1 MAAKAKASSSGA
13 AAQTA
18 AAPAASSSGAAD
30 QAASSWQQRV
40 ISSAGRASEP
50 KRLRDWR
57 CDDPA
62 YVSIDSEDGENRN
75 YWTIKQCPI
84 KGCSKNSWSK
94 VRCWSYASA
103 EECLDKL
110 KVHAMASSLHQLD
123 EERADEMTCDVDVI
137 ASVELVEETAEE
149 RQAYRAHADRV
160 FAEHEAKRARFV
172 EERANRAAAAA
183 EAHFDFVAAA
193 K

>member
-13 AAQTA
+13 AAQAA

-30 QAASSWQQRV
+30 QAASSWQQREAA
-40 ISSAGRASEP
+40 SAGRASEP

-62 YVSIDSEDGENRN
+62 YVSIDNDDGEQRT
-75 YWTIKQCPI
+75 YWTIRQCPI

-94 VRCWSYASA
+94 VRCWSYGSP

-110 KVHAMASSLHQLD
+110 KVHAMASSLHAFD
-123 EERADEMTCDVDVI
+123 EERAQEMVDDSDVI
-137 ASVELVEETAEE
+137 DSVELAEETAEE
-149 RQAYRAHADRV
+149 RKAYRAHADRV
-160 FAEHEAKRARFV
+160 FSEQEAKRARFV
-172 EERANRAAAAA
+172 EDAANRAAAAA